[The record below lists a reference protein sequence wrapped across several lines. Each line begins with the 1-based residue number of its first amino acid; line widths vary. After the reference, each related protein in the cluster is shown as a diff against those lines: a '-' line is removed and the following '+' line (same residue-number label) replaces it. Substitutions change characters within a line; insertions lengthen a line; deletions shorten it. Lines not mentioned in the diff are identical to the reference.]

1 MYFRNRLLVLVL
13 SILLP
18 AFASSMLAVWYVYDQ
33 EHDNQERSVGE
44 AAHALALL
52 VDKELQAR
60 EGVLLALASSPAL
73 ARGDLAE
80 FYVHAKLLAP
90 TPGTAIILQE
100 PSGQQLLNTRVPPG
114 EPLPLRRASNMGKL
128 IDTYGGKRTLV
139 SDVFLASVAKRY
151 DFAIQVP
158 VLLEGD
164 IKYYLAMGINAASLQ
179 SLFQNQRFPQSWI
192 ITVIDRNGNV
202 VARTR
207 DDDKF
212 VGTTVRT
219 STQRIIG
226 AAAEGSFPSI
236 TLDGIAVKAFFS
248 TIERADWK
256 MVVSIPEAEIRQIPV
271 RAAALL
277 GAMLVLVLLVALAAA
292 RRTSRSTILPIE
304 HLGTVADRLGRGEPV
319 RYQSQGLLEIDRV
332 GLRLADAA
340 DQITTAQSELERR
353 IAVAVANNERAQVA
367 LIKGQKLEALSRL
380 TGGIAHDFN
389 NLLQTLTSAL
399 QLAAMTADPERVQ
412 SLLATCQAAVR
423 KATDLTAQLGAF
435 GKVQDARLEVVD
447 LAPAIRKKMQLL
459 ASAVGSSVSVRLD
472 LADRLWPVLID
483 PVQLELALVN
493 IALNASD
500 AMPQGGALR
509 IGADNVTAERAPREL
524 PGEYVLLRITDTG
537 IGMSQAVLANA
548 LDPFFTTKPM
558 GQANGL
564 GLAQVYGFATNS
576 GGLLRLD
583 SVEGEGTTVELYLP
597 RAAAL
602 NGLEPSAVA
611 PAPTVV
617 PTARHVLFVDD
628 DSLLRETVAPALEQA
643 GFTVT
648 VADSGDEALTFLQGG
663 LRPDVVFSDIV
674 MPGRTNGID
683 LAKVVRERY
692 AGTGIVL
699 ATGYSLK
706 RTGLPDVQVLS
717 KPYEL
722 SAVIDAL
729 IASFPK
735 ESV

>member
-33 EHDNQERSVGE
+33 EHDSQERSVGE
-44 AAHALALL
+44 AARALALL
-52 VDKELQAR
+52 VNKELQAR

-80 FYVHAKLLAP
+80 FHAHAKLLAP

-100 PSGQQLLNTRVPPG
+100 PSGIQLMNTRVPAG
-114 EPLPLRRASNMGKL
+114 EPLPLQSASNMGKL
-128 IDTYGGKRTLV
+128 IDQYGGNRTLV

-158 VLLEGD
+158 VLREGE
-164 IKYYLAMGINAASLQ
+164 IKYYLAMGIQAASLQ

-192 ITVIDRNGNV
+192 ITVIDRTGKV

-212 VGTTVRT
+212 IGTTVRT
-219 STQRIIG
+219 VTQRVIG
-226 AAAEGSFPSI
+226 ASAEGSFASI

-256 MVVSIPEAEIRQIPV
+256 MLISIPEAEIRQIPV

-277 GAMLVLVLLVALAAA
+277 GAMLVLVLLLALAAA

-399 QLAAMTADPERVQ
+399 QLAAMTADPDRVQ

-423 KATDLTAQLGAF
+423 KATDLTAQLGSF
-435 GKVQDARLEVVD
+435 GKVQDARLEVVE
-447 LAPAIRKKMQLL
+447 LGPTIRKKMQLL

-472 LADRLWPVLID
+472 LADRLWPVRID
-483 PVQLELALVN
+483 PVQLDLALVN
-493 IALNASD
+493 IALNACD

-509 IGADNVTAERAPREL
+509 IGAENVPAERAPREL
-524 PGEYVLLRITDTG
+524 PGEYVLLRVTDTG
-537 IGMSQAVLANA
+537 IGMSPEVLANA

-597 RAAAL
+597 RAAVSS
-602 NGLEPSAVA
+602 GVEPSAGA
-611 PAPTVV
+611 PLPAPV
-617 PTARHVLFVDD
+617 PAARHVLFVDD
-628 DSLLRETVAPALEQA
+628 DSLLRETVAPALEHA

-648 VADSGDEALTFLQGG
+648 VAASGDEALAFLQDG
-663 LRPDVVFSDIV
+663 LRPDIVFSDIV

-683 LAKVVRERY
+683 LAKIVRERY

-722 SAVIDAL
+722 RAVIDAL
-729 IASFPK
+729 TASFPK